1 MIITILCPVNIVSL
15 LFYLGSSASIS
26 NWRAGILRASF
37 RHVEFSLSALA
48 FALVLLFVNVPV
60 LAQVEKYSSKGKL
73 VRIDW
78 FRPLD
83 DKGKPIVLI
92 LYGAS
97 GGGDS
102 DYFSGC
108 AQQFADA
115 GFVAGVV
122 HYFDSVN
129 IKWANSTQMTA
140 NFPGWLGTIGDAITY
155 SQQKFGKTRKIDFF
169 GYSLGAQL
177 ALSCASRDARI
188 AAVSSMSGCFVYPPA
203 KVATMPPVLILHGAR
218 DSTVS
223 LQREKRTEAQLRQ
236 LNSPFETHIYAKQ
249 GHCFEPELAQDA
261 VVRTIAFFN
270 KLAQ

>member
-1 MIITILCPVNIVSL
+1 L
-15 LFYLGSSASIS
+15 LL
-26 NWRAGILRASF
+26 
-37 RHVEFSLSALA
+37 
-48 FALVLLFVNVPV
+48 LLFVNVPV

-129 IKWANSTQMTA
+129 IKRASPTQMTS
-140 NFPGWLGTIGDAITY
+140 NF
-155 SQQKFGKTRKIDFF
+155 
-169 GYSLGAQL
+169 
-177 ALSCASRDARI
+177 
-188 AAVSSMSGCFVYPPA
+188 
-203 KVATMPPVLILHGAR
+203 R

-223 LQREKRTEAQLRQ
+223 LLREKRTEAQLRQ
-236 LNSPFETHIYAKQ
+236 LNSPFEVHIYPKQ

-261 VVRTIAFFN
+261 VVRTIAFFEN
-270 KLAQ
+270 LAK